1 MPHYRLSILILE
13 IDLESMLETMST
25 KLPLCQRKLSQDGNL
40 GDGNLVD
47 KVHLSYYYSSHVNV
61 GQQSHTFIKY
71 NCIAQE
77 ENSNYV

>member
-47 KVHLSYYYSSHVNV
+47 RVHLSYYYS
-61 GQQSHTFIKY
+61 
-71 NCIAQE
+71 
-77 ENSNYV
+77 

>member
-1 MPHYRLSILILE
+1 MSILKIVRYSVLQLIMPHYRLSILILE

-47 KVHLSYYYSSHVNV
+47 KVHLSYYYS
-61 GQQSHTFIKY
+61 
-71 NCIAQE
+71 
-77 ENSNYV
+77 